1 MQLLCTGGG
10 RGPGWAQLGPRVVGK
25 GEVVHDKVTELF
37 VVAAVALDLVILKC
51 HKGFPTL
58 GNLEGGWQ
66 PLDYRAVCTGCFKSM
81 WFTYD
86 YVLMFVVWEPAVK
99 YIISY
104 ASTCHILVHG
114 GVGGGIEYM
123 WGACSKFLAVNA
135 LPPPLPPQRRWF
147 DHASILHNCE
157 ACYHILNRG

>member
-10 RGPGWAQLGPRVVGK
+10 RGPGWAHLRPRVVGK

-51 HKGFPTL
+51 HKGFLTL

-86 YVLMFVVWEPAVK
+86 YVLMFVVEE
-99 YIISY
+99 
-104 ASTCHILVHG
+104 G
-114 GVGGGIEYM
+114 
-123 WGACSKFLAVNA
+123 
-135 LPPPLPPQRRWF
+135 
-147 DHASILHNCE
+147 
-157 ACYHILNRG
+157 